1 MNPYNRSAKTN
12 PSQGDLFAANDI
24 AEIYKAQPD
33 QPIDNATLYRLAAKR
48 AGLNESELN
57 TRVPIGRSGQRHS
70 LERRAIRWKQQ
81 DLRRA
86 GILERVP
93 GERGIWRLTEDA
105 KRGLHMARPGVKV
118 LGFKTDLG
126 VAVFGGSE
134 DVFRDLD
141 VEPVAI
147 ICSPPYPL
155 RHERFYGNPSQGEIV
170 KFIMGILEPLIEK
183 LSETGSIAL
192 NLSNDIFMPNS
203 PARSTYIERLTIA
216 LEDIGLSLIDRII
229 WKSNKP
235 PGPVTWASMTRQV
248 LNVAYEPILL
258 FAKNPLRFKG
268 DNRRVLEPHTER
280 HLALMA
286 SGGEKRYASNGDGAH
301 RIRPGSYGKQTEGRI
316 PKNVLERGIRC
327 PHGDRYKAAAS
338 ALGLPTHGA
347 AQPYSVAEFLIRY
360 LTEEGD
366 LVVDPWG
373 GRSMT
378 GLAAELLNRTWMC
391 GEKALEYIRGGAELF
406 RGRPG
411 FYLNPQIE
419 AAFAQRAS

>member
-1 MNPYNRSAKTN
+1 MNSHNRSKRIN
-12 PSQGDLFAANDI
+12 PNQGDLFGADEI
-24 AEIYKAQPD
+24 ADIYKARPD

-105 KRGLHMARPGVKV
+105 KRGLHMAKPGVKV

-134 DVFRDLD
+134 DIFRSLD

-155 RHERFYGNPSQGEIV
+155 SHQRAYGNPSQAEIV
-170 KFIMGILEPLIEK
+170 KFIMGILEPIIEK
-183 LSETGSIAL
+183 LSEAGSIAL
-192 NLSNDIFMPNS
+192 NVSNDIFMPNS

-216 LEDIGLSLIDRII
+216 LEDAGLSLIDRIV

-235 PGPVTWASMTRQV
+235 PGPVAWASMTRQV

-258 FAKNPLRFKG
+258 FAKNPHRFKG
-268 DNRRVLEPHTER
+268 DNRRVLEPHTDR

-286 SGGEKRYASNGDGAH
+286 GGGEKRYASIHGSLDEQ
-301 RIRPGSYGKQTEGRI
+301 IRKHLAQSWELMLIYQHSRQRGYVAFQARCMALVAE
-316 PKNVLERGIRC
+316 LEQRGI
-327 PHGDRYKAAAS
+327 DRPECGLTRGAGGTGWRVADVEM
-338 ALGLPTHGA
+338 ALFA
-347 AQPYSVAEFLIRY
+347 
-360 LTEEGD
+360 
-366 LVVDPWG
+366 W
-373 GRSMT
+373 
-378 GLAAELLNRTWMC
+378 
-391 GEKALEYIRGGAELF
+391 ALDANKDRGTRKNA
-406 RGRPG
+406 
-411 FYLNPQIE
+411 
-419 AAFAQRAS
+419 